1 MTPALRAH
9 SAGVRSGVT
18 LSRSGHLQP
27 FETLRQSGLSA
38 TSLNRCNRYRRK
50 RERQGARV
58 ALMVWP
64 DGTWCVLAMYPAGPG
79 VVVLGDDSKAEAYE
93 DARQM
98 IRDGFLPLLALRP
111 HLSP

>member
-1 MTPALRAH
+1 MDFANASHGATHLA
-9 SAGVRSGVT
+9 
-18 LSRSGHLQP
+18 RSGHLHP
-27 FETLRQSGLSA
+27 FETLRQTGLSA
-38 TSLNRCNRYRRK
+38 TSLTRCNRYRRK

-64 DGTWCVLAMYPAGPG
+64 DGTWCVLAMHPTRAGL
-79 VVVLGDDSKAEAYE
+79 VVLGDDSKADAYE

-111 HLSP
+111 YCSP